1 MANGKIRDSPR
12 CRDPSKKSEPENL
25 WWKFSRL
32 KKVKNKPWKNETS
45 RLIKNASEI
54 LRSCQNFPRPTF
66 LKVPSAPLND
76 HQDNQ
81 QIFRSAQ
88 GNDTLEI
95 GNCASSQIRGSLQ
108 PVCLLLSCYPDN
120 YVMRYMYYH
129 QSVGVISQSFLNLWH
144 LLHSG
149 YKRHKL
155 TWSFTFSL

>member
-1 MANGKIRDSPR
+1 MITNTSDDLDLDDKTVVVSYKKSKTLYVISPSKIGYKLDLSKTLPR
-12 CRDPSKKSEPENL
+12 FRDPAKIFQDPR
-25 WWKFSRL
+25 FSRYH
-32 KKVKNKPWKNETS
+32 
-45 RLIKNASEI
+45 
-54 LRSCQNFPRPTF
+54 
-66 LKVPSAPLND
+66 SAPLHD

-95 GNCASSQIRGSLQ
+95 GSCASSQIRGSLQ